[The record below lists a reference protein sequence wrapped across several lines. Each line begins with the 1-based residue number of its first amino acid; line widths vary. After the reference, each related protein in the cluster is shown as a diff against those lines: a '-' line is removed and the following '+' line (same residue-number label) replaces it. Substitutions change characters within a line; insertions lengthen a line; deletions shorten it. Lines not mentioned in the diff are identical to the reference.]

1 MTCTRRELHPKGD
14 RHRPAGLT
22 VCIALAAGGGCGG
35 APAQHQPGDERARP
49 GRRALHGAHGGSQAL
64 PSLAAGAP
72 VAQHHERGGA
82 PDLAPAPGNAAA
94 GGPASEPGA
103 SGSGGGTADHA
114 EAVAANEAAT
124 QEVPTCL
131 TLKS

>member
-1 MTCTRRELHPKGD
+1 MAVLPPSISLEMSVHGPGGERSMELMELP
-14 RHRPAGLT
+14 
-22 VCIALAAGGGCGG
+22 
-35 APAQHQPGDERARP
+35 
-49 GRRALHGAHGGSQAL
+49 AL